1 MSVWVWLIVAALL
14 ILLEAVTFDFI
25 LGWFAVGSIFA
36 CIMAIIGTPVWA
48 QVLVCVMTGLI
59 FMVLFR
65 KYLLNLA
72 LNLKNDKIKKKK
84 EELDYSKK
92 KALDR
97 DVRLK
102 TEQKNLVPSI
112 TYTDHTAS
120 FATKNNWIVV
130 SDVKVY

>member
-72 LNLKNDKIKKKK
+72 LNLKNDKIK
-84 EELDYSKK
+84 
-92 KALDR
+92 
-97 DVRLK
+97 
-102 TEQKNLVPSI
+102 
-112 TYTDHTAS
+112 
-120 FATKNNWIVV
+120 
-130 SDVKVY
+130 